1 MKNVLLV
8 GGTRTGKTTLA
19 NALRHEMSEIN
30 YIYLAKYST
39 QIPMTLQATKE
50 PKLLEKSKGQY
61 IYDIVENEDIELMS
75 FSPEEMDQF
84 SQYVRDKYG
93 ENIMAELA
101 LFLLNLNTP
110 NLVDN
115 IAKAVSVRFLK
126 DFGFYVVGLHCDV
139 KTQLQRRWKDR
150 KDKDPS
156 ERSELERQIISTNK
170 FFEIEECLKLASITY
185 NTDRIRSDSPE
196 VVGRILQEMNYE

>member
-1 MKNVLLV
+1 MKPVLLI

-39 QIPMTLQATKE
+39 QIPMTLIAKKE
-50 PKLLEKSKGQY
+50 PELLEKERGPY
-61 IYDIVENEDIELMS
+61 IFEILENRGIELMS

-84 SQYVRDKYG
+84 SQQVRETYG
-93 ENIMAELA
+93 ENIMAEIV
-101 LFLLNLNTP
+101 LFLLNHDKP

-115 IAKAVSVRFLK
+115 IAKKKSVEFLK
-126 DFGFYVVGLHCDV
+126 DRGFYVVGLHCDV

-150 KDKDPS
+150 KDKDPQD
-156 ERSELERQIISTNK
+156 RSELERQIISTNE
-170 FFEIEECLKLASITY
+170 FFEIEECLKLASVRY
-185 NTDRIRSDSPE
+185 NTDRIKSDSPE
-196 VVGRILQEMNYE
+196 VVGRILQEMSYE